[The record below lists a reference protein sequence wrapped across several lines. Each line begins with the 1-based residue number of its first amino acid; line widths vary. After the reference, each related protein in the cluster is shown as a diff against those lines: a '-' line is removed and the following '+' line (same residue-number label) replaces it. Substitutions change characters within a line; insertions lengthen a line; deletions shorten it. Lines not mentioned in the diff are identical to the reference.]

1 LPSGVR
7 KYEREILNKQF
18 QQLQSKL
25 NKNIQNTNSES
36 GIFKKQLEKIQDKFE
51 SNQLSESSEVR
62 ENIVNTL
69 GMLQRVEQRLRASQL
84 VLQWLDDNQEILVKV
99 AAQYAIDRDYNL
111 AKSDGSTDSLEKVEQ
126 FYEDINKY
134 MLWLYYSLTRGLPLE
149 VNITPTL
156 PISAYVAA
164 FKFIKQEL
172 IIGKL
177 PDDVAKELIIYLDYL
192 IERFFP

>member
-1 LPSGVR
+1 METPIF
-7 KYEREILNKQF
+7 KIETREPAQSVTVLDAIAR
-18 QQLQSKL
+18 QSK
-25 NKNIQNTNSES
+25 S
-36 GIFKKQLEKIQDKFE
+36 
-51 SNQLSESSEVR
+51 VR
-62 ENIVNTL
+62 VH
-69 GMLQRVEQRLRASQL
+69 
-84 VLQWLDDNQEILVKV
+84 
-99 AAQYAIDRDYNL
+99 L

-134 MLWLYYSLTRGLPLE
+134 MLWLYYSLTHGLPLE